1 MAAGWPRT
9 AATNLLGIELPIVQ
23 APMSGSTTP
32 ELVAAVCAAGGLGSL
47 GAARQSPDALRR
59 DIQAVRA
66 LTDRPFAVN
75 LFVWEDAAPGDPTA
89 VDAVL
94 RPHRERLGLPEPP
107 DRPAPGSLVDLTAAQ
122 LEVLREERVPMLSF
136 TMGVLDGFDGIRIGT
151 ATSVAE
157 GVALEEQGVDLIVA
171 QGAEAGGHRGGF
183 ADHGLV
189 GLMALIP
196 QMADA
201 VSVPVLAAGGI
212 MDGRG
217 IAAALLLG
225 AAGVQLGTAFLA
237 CPECSAP
244 PQHKAALRDTSETG
258 TTIAA
263 TTGRPARGR
272 RSALVD
278 DLPEALLP
286 FPHQAA
292 RWTDLQAT
300 GDPDATWYLMGQA
313 ARLAREEPAA
323 EVVARLARETAALL
337 A

>member
-1 MAAGWPRT
+1 M
-9 AATNLLGIELPIVQ
+9 Q

-32 ELVAAVCAAGGLGSL
+32 ELVAAVSAAGGLGSL
-47 GAARQSPDALRR
+47 GAARQSPEALRR

-75 LFVWEDAAPGDPTA
+75 LFVWEDSAPGDPA
-89 VDAVL
+89 SVDAVL

-107 DRPAPGSLVDLTAAQ
+107 ERPAPGSLVDLTAAQ
-122 LEVLREERVPMLSF
+122 LEVLREERVTVLSY
-136 TMGVLDGFDGIRIGT
+136 TMGVLNEFDGIRIGT

-157 GVALEEQGVDLIVA
+157 GVALEEHGVDLIVA
-171 QGAEAGGHRGGF
+171 QGVEAGGHRGGF
-183 ADHGLV
+183 ADRGLV
-189 GLMALIP
+189 GLMALVP
-196 QMADA
+196 QMVDA
-201 VSVPVLAAGGI
+201 VSAPVIAAGGI

-217 IAAALLLG
+217 IAAALALG

-237 CPECSAP
+237 CPECGAP
-244 PQHKAALRDTSETG
+244 PQHKAALRATADTG

-278 DLPEALLP
+278 DLPDALLP
-286 FPHQAA
+286 FPQQAA
-292 RWTDLQAT
+292 RWADLQAT

-313 ARLAREEPAA
+313 AALAREEPAA
-323 EVVARLARETAALL
+323 AVVERLVRETTALL